1 MRRLRLG
8 AAVMATVIGISMAAS
23 AARAQTCTTPNA
35 APASCGVPGSVSMT
49 AGRVVRLQ
57 MTAVS
62 TPLTAPTPADFDAGL
77 NATTGPTFTV
87 SANALWTLH
96 LRAAAATWTATN
108 TSPGAPARAN
118 KPAADLKWS
127 TASNGSFAALT
138 TTDVNLVTG
147 SATASNATTLYF
159 QTLYNWT
166 LDTPGNYSMAIVLT
180 LTSP

>member
-1 MRRLRLG
+1 MRRLRFG
-8 AAVMATVIGISMAAS
+8 AAVIATVMGLSMTASSAS
-23 AARAQTCTTPNA
+23 AQCTA
-35 APASCGVPGSVSMT
+35 SGAPASCGVPGSVSMT
-49 AGRVVRLQ
+49 AGRVVKLQ
-57 MTAVS
+57 LSAGSTA
-62 TPLTAPTPADFDAGL
+62 LAAPTPADFDAGF

-87 SANALWTLH
+87 SANAAWTLH

-118 KPAADLKWS
+118 KPAADLEWS

-138 TTDVNLVTG
+138 TTDVSLFTG

-159 QTLYNWT
+159 QTLYDWT
-166 LDTPGNYSMAIVLT
+166 LDTPGIYSMAIVLT